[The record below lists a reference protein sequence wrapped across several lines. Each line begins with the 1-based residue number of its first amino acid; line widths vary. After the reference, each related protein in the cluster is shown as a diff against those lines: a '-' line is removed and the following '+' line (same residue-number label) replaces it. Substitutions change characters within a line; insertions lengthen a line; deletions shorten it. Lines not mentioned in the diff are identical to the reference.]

1 MSSTDHLL
9 TKTRF
14 KIGLECPTKLY
25 YLSQGYPS
33 SKDKNEFLQVHAD
46 GGHQVGEYAKFV
58 IQAKYPTHLFE
69 DLSSDLSYPSCVDRT
84 NAFLK
89 EDKIIIAESAHVID
103 NFFIRVDLLVKTGS
117 LIEIYEVKSKSISS
131 EDSFFKVKN
140 GFTEVKKEWSPY
152 IADIAFQYGIIK
164 DFFYDEHESEPIL
177 LMETDVIKEDGFL
190 YYIGK
195 DGNLWRASGPESES
209 PDEKVF
215 DANIKKEAN
224 YLYYFKDNN
233 IYKSQLSVPLDF
245 KAYMMVLDKDKP
257 SNIDKLNQYFF
268 LKKKNKRVDV
278 ELQKLSEA
286 EFLSGFKNELN
297 DSLMTIRDV
306 TNIVELIVDPPRNQA
321 GFGDYSDQL
330 KFPFTNIQKPS
341 PLRGFFSIAHYLAWL
356 YKNKRKD
363 SSQTYFDYVKD
374 IGMSGTLHMGIGAK
388 VFLEQHPQINRVG
401 SFCKDCEYKVSDQ
414 KSGFDECW
422 LEKFPSYNPKK
433 DHIFELWNYKKSQD
447 FIEMGFHTLEEMLSN
462 NFPTMNP
469 DTKAF
474 PRQQLQIESST
485 GSTKI
490 NHLIDKDSLKSKM
503 DNWKFPYHFIDF
515 ETCQVALPFHKNQK
529 PFTMLATQFS
539 CHSLNE
545 DGSINHFEWIARQ
558 DNHDP
563 SFECIEELYKVLGND
578 QGSIFMYSN
587 YENYVL
593 KSVKRR
599 MEEFDKVHYSE
610 CISFLDSITFSPNEN
625 KPERALIDLKDI
637 VLKHYYH
644 PSMKGSNSLKAVLPA
659 IMKSS
664 PFLKEKYSQPLTFGE
679 NLSGQ
684 IFFKE
689 ENGMVLDPYK
699 LLPKI
704 KSDVA
709 SSNAYFGELLADGA
723 AAMKA
728 FQLIQFSDII
738 SSKEK
743 DNLIDALKN
752 YCELDTLAMLM
763 LFEHLKYL
771 LNKS

>member
-25 YLSQGYPS
+25 YLSEGYPS

-58 IQAKYPTHLFE
+58 IQAKYPTHQFE

-89 EDKIIIAESAHVID
+89 QDKIIIAESAHVID

-131 EDSFFKVKN
+131 EDSFFKEKN
-140 GFTEVKKEWSPY
+140 GFTEVKKEWGPY

-233 IYKSQLSVPLDF
+233 IYKSQLSLPLDF

-297 DSLMTIRDV
+297 DSLMTIKDV

-321 GFGDYSDQL
+321 GRGDYSDQL

-363 SSQTYFDYVKD
+363 SRQTYFDYVED

-388 VFLEQHPQINRVG
+388 VFLEQHPQINRVV
-401 SFCKDCEYKVSDQ
+401 SF
-414 KSGFDECW
+414 
-422 LEKFPSYNPKK
+422 
-433 DHIFELWNYKKSQD
+433 
-447 FIEMGFHTLEEMLSN
+447 
-462 NFPTMNP
+462 
-469 DTKAF
+469 
-474 PRQQLQIESST
+474 
-485 GSTKI
+485 
-490 NHLIDKDSLKSKM
+490 
-503 DNWKFPYHFIDF
+503 
-515 ETCQVALPFHKNQK
+515 
-529 PFTMLATQFS
+529 
-539 CHSLNE
+539 
-545 DGSINHFEWIARQ
+545 
-558 DNHDP
+558 
-563 SFECIEELYKVLGND
+563 
-578 QGSIFMYSN
+578 
-587 YENYVL
+587 
-593 KSVKRR
+593 
-599 MEEFDKVHYSE
+599 
-610 CISFLDSITFSPNEN
+610 
-625 KPERALIDLKDI
+625 
-637 VLKHYYH
+637 
-644 PSMKGSNSLKAVLPA
+644 
-659 IMKSS
+659 
-664 PFLKEKYSQPLTFGE
+664 
-679 NLSGQ
+679 
-684 IFFKE
+684 
-689 ENGMVLDPYK
+689 
-699 LLPKI
+699 
-704 KSDVA
+704 
-709 SSNAYFGELLADGA
+709 
-723 AAMKA
+723 
-728 FQLIQFSDII
+728 
-738 SSKEK
+738 
-743 DNLIDALKN
+743 
-752 YCELDTLAMLM
+752 
-763 LFEHLKYL
+763 
-771 LNKS
+771 

>member
-1 MSSTDHLL
+1 MSSTDQFL

-25 YLSQGYPS
+25 YLSKAYPS
-33 SKDKNEFLQVHAD
+33 SKNENEFLQVHAD

-58 IQAKYPTHLFE
+58 IKAKYPNHDFE
-69 DLSSDLSYPSCVDRT
+69 DLSSDLNYPSCVDRT
-84 NAFLK
+84 DDFLK
-89 EDKIIIAESAHVID
+89 QDNIIIAESAHVID
-103 NFFIRVDLLVKTGS
+103 DFFIRVDLLVKTGS

-131 EDSFFKVKN
+131 KDSFYKEKN
-140 GFTEVKKEWSPY
+140 GITEVKKEWSPY

-164 DFFYDEHESEPIL
+164 KDFSDKQF
-177 LMETDVIKEDGFL
+177 
-190 YYIGK
+190 
-195 DGNLWRASGPESES
+195 
-209 PDEKVF
+209 
-215 DANIKKEAN
+215 
-224 YLYYFKDNN
+224 
-233 IYKSQLSVPLDF
+233 DF
-245 KAYMMVLDKDKP
+245 KAYMMLLDKDKP

-278 ELQKLSEA
+278 ELQKLYET
-286 EFLSGFKNELN
+286 EFLSNFKKELN
-297 DSLMTIRDV
+297 DSLMTTIDV
-306 TNIVELIVDPPRNQA
+306 TDIVELIITPSKNQDSS
-321 GFGDYSDQL
+321 GHYSDQL
-330 KFPFTNIQKPS
+330 KFPFTNIKKS
-341 PLRGFFSIAHYLAWL
+341 TPLRGFFFIAYYLAWL

-363 SSQTYFDYVKD
+363 SSQAYFDYVEEIGTSVTLD
-374 IGMSGTLHMGIGAK
+374 IKNSAK
-388 VFLEQHPQINRVG
+388 IFLEHNPQIDRVG
-401 SFCKDCEYKVSDQ
+401 SFCKNCEFKVSDQ

-422 LEKFPSYNPKK
+422 FEEFPSYDPQKN
-433 DHIFELWNYKKSQD
+433 HIFELWNYKKSQD
-447 FIEMGFHTLEEMLSN
+447 FIDMGFHTLEEMNSN

-469 DTKAF
+469 NTKAF
-474 PRQQLQIESST
+474 ARQQLQIESSN
-485 GSTKI
+485 GSSNIGDLINKESLQSKI
-490 NHLIDKDSLKSKM
+490 NS
-503 DNWKFPYHFIDF
+503 WKFPYHFIDF

-545 DGSINHFEWIARQ
+545 DGTINHFEWIAKQ

-593 KSVKRR
+593 KSVKSR

-610 CISFLDSITFSPNEN
+610 CILFLDSITFSPNEN

-659 IMKSS
+659 IMQSS
-664 PFLKEKYSQPLTFGE
+664 PFLKEKYSEPLTFGE

-704 KSDVA
+704 KSDVD
-709 SSNAYFGELLADGA
+709 SSHAYFGELLADGA

-738 SSKEK
+738 SIKEK

-763 LFEHLKYL
+763 LFEHLNFLVQK
-771 LNKS
+771 

>member
-1 MSSTDHLL
+1 MSSTDQFL

-25 YLSQGYPS
+25 YLSKAYPS
-33 SKDKNEFLQVHAD
+33 SKNENEFLQVHAD
-46 GGHQVGEYAKFV
+46 GGHQVGEYSKFV
-58 IQAKYPTHLFE
+58 IKAKYPNHHFE
-69 DLSSDLSYPSCVDRT
+69 DLSSDLNYPSCVDRT
-84 NAFLK
+84 DDFLK
-89 EDKIIIAESAHVID
+89 QDKIIIAESAHVID
-103 NFFIRVDLLVKTGS
+103 DFFIRVDLLVKTGS

-131 EDSFFKVKN
+131 KDSFFKEKN
-140 GFTEVKKEWSPY
+140 GITEVKKEWSPY

-164 DFFYDEHESEPIL
+164 KDFSDKQF
-177 LMETDVIKEDGFL
+177 
-190 YYIGK
+190 
-195 DGNLWRASGPESES
+195 
-209 PDEKVF
+209 
-215 DANIKKEAN
+215 
-224 YLYYFKDNN
+224 
-233 IYKSQLSVPLDF
+233 DF
-245 KAYMMVLDKDKP
+245 KAYMMLLDKDKP

-278 ELQKLSEA
+278 ELQKLSET
-286 EFLSGFKNELN
+286 EFLSNFKKELN
-297 DSLMTIRDV
+297 DSLMTTIDV
-306 TNIVELIVDPPRNQA
+306 TDIVELIITPLKNQDSS
-321 GFGDYSDQL
+321 GHFSDQL
-330 KFPFTNIQKPS
+330 KFPFTNIKKS
-341 PLRGFFSIAHYLAWL
+341 TPLRGFFSIAYYLAWL

-363 SSQTYFDYVKD
+363 SSQAYFDFVEE
-374 IGMSGTLHMGIGAK
+374 IGTSVTLNIKNSAK
-388 VFLEQHPQINRVG
+388 IFLEHNPQIDRVG
-401 SFCKDCEYKVSDQ
+401 SFCKNCEFKVSDQ

-422 LEKFPSYNPKK
+422 FEEFPTYDPQKN
-433 DHIFELWNYKKSQD
+433 HIFELWNYKKSQD
-447 FIEMGFHTLEEMLSN
+447 FIDMGFHTLEEMNSN

-469 DTKAF
+469 NTKAF
-474 PRQQLQIESST
+474 TRQQLQIESSS
-485 GSTKI
+485 GLSNIGDLINKESLQSKI
-490 NHLIDKDSLKSKM
+490 NS
-503 DNWKFPYHFIDF
+503 WKFPYHFIDF

-545 DGSINHFEWIARQ
+545 DGTINHFEWIARQ

-593 KSVKRR
+593 KSVKSR

-610 CISFLDSITFSPNEN
+610 CILFLDSITFSPNEN

-659 IMKSS
+659 IMQSS
-664 PFLKEKYSQPLTFGE
+664 PFLKEKYSEPLTFGE

-709 SSNAYFGELLADGA
+709 SSNVYFGELLADGA

-728 FQLIQFSDII
+728 FQLIQFSDIL
-738 SSKEK
+738 SRKEK

-763 LFEHLKYL
+763 LFEHLNFLVK
-771 LNKS
+771 K

>member
-1 MSSTDHLL
+1 MSSTDQFL

-25 YLSQGYPS
+25 YLSKAYSS
-33 SKDKNEFLQVHAD
+33 SKNENEFLQVHAD

-58 IQAKYPTHLFE
+58 IKAKYPNHHFE
-69 DLSSDLSYPSCVDRT
+69 DLSSDLNYPSCVDRT
-84 NAFLK
+84 DDFLK
-89 EDKIIIAESAHVID
+89 QDKIIIAESAHVID
-103 NFFIRVDLLVKTGS
+103 DFFIRVDLLVKTGS

-131 EDSFFKVKN
+131 KDSFLKEKN
-140 GFTEVKKEWSPY
+140 GITEVKKEWSPY

-164 DFFYDEHESEPIL
+164 KDFSDKQF
-177 LMETDVIKEDGFL
+177 
-190 YYIGK
+190 
-195 DGNLWRASGPESES
+195 
-209 PDEKVF
+209 
-215 DANIKKEAN
+215 
-224 YLYYFKDNN
+224 
-233 IYKSQLSVPLDF
+233 DF
-245 KAYMMVLDKDKP
+245 KAYMMLLDKDKP

-278 ELQKLSEA
+278 ELQKLSET
-286 EFLSGFKNELN
+286 EFLSNFKKELN
-297 DSLMTIRDV
+297 DSLMTTIDV
-306 TNIVELIVDPPRNQA
+306 TDIVELIITPLKNQDSS
-321 GFGDYSDQL
+321 GHFSDQL
-330 KFPFTNIQKPS
+330 KFPFTNIKKS
-341 PLRGFFSIAHYLAWL
+341 TPLRGFFFIAYYLAWL

-363 SSQTYFDYVKD
+363 SSQAYFDYVEE
-374 IGMSGTLHMGIGAK
+374 IGTSVTLNIKNSAK
-388 VFLEQHPQINRVG
+388 IFLEHNPQIDRVG
-401 SFCKDCEYKVSDQ
+401 SFCKNCEFKVSDQ

-422 LEKFPSYNPKK
+422 FEEFPSYDPQKN
-433 DHIFELWNYKKSQD
+433 HIFELWNYKKSQD
-447 FIEMGFHTLEEMLSN
+447 FIDMGFHTLEEMNSN

-469 DTKAF
+469 NTKAF
-474 PRQQLQIESST
+474 ARQQLQIESSN
-485 GSTKI
+485 GSSNIGDLINKESLQSKI
-490 NHLIDKDSLKSKM
+490 NS
-503 DNWKFPYHFIDF
+503 WKFPYHFIDF

-593 KSVKRR
+593 KSVKSR

-610 CISFLDSITFSPNEN
+610 CILFLDSITFSPKEN

-659 IMKSS
+659 IMQSS
-664 PFLKEKYSQPLTFGE
+664 PFLKEKYSEPLTFGE

-738 SSKEK
+738 SRKEK

-763 LFEHLKYL
+763 LFEHLNFLVQK
-771 LNKS
+771 